1 MSDVASYEVS
11 EADRQRLAS
20 ALPGSEGSGRIQLQT
35 SDGVVEL
42 PAVAEEAV
50 RRLLQELASGA
61 AVHVIAGDVEL
72 TTQEAG
78 DLLGLS
84 RTYVARLI
92 DQGTLPGHKA
102 GTHRRLRLADV
113 LTYRAQRAERLD
125 AVAEI
130 TAEDVAAGVP
140 YR

>member
-20 ALPGSEGSGRIQLQT
+20 AFPDSGATGRIRLET

-42 PAVAEEAV
+42 PVVAEEAV
-50 RRLLQELASGA
+50 RWLLHELASGA
-61 AVHVIAGDVEL
+61 AVHLIAGDAEL

-113 LTYRAQRAERLD
+113 LTYRTQRAERLD
-125 AVAEI
+125 AVAKI